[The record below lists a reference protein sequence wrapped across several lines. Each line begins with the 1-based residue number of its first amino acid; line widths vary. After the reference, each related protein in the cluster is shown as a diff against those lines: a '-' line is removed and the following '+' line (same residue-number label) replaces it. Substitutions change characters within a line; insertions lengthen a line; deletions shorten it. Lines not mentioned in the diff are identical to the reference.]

1 MRASAVRVVSRD
13 LEIPAL
19 RKTRTRQSSA
29 AMLRLFHF
37 SSFSLA
43 RYAMLRNANDRYRSV
58 ARGLLRTVNYGA
70 VLGWNLQISR

>member
-29 AMLRLFHF
+29 AMLRLFCF
-37 SSFSLA
+37 SSSSLA
-43 RYAMLRNANDRYRSV
+43 R
-58 ARGLLRTVNYGA
+58 
-70 VLGWNLQISR
+70 